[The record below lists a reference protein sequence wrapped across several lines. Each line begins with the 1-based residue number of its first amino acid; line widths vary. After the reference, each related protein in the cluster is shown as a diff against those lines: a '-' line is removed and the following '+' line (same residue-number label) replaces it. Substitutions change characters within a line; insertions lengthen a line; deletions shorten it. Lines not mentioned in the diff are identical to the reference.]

1 MTVTAEGFDMPLSGA
16 PSRLLCDDG
25 TEIALDVDRWADAAG
40 GCDDWLLRHCTGPTL
55 DLGCGPGRLLV
66 ALAARGIAALG
77 VDGSAVSRV
86 LCHRRSVAMVQA
98 DLFGPLPG
106 EGSWSHV
113 LLADGNIGIGGD
125 PVALLTRAARLL
137 THGGTVLVEADP
149 RPEHTWRGTA
159 RVLCGSGAGEPIP
172 WAAQGAVPLAVT
184 AGRAGLR
191 VTDVH
196 LGARVFLELTG
207 P

>member
-40 GCDDWLLRHCTGPTL
+40 GCDDWLVRHCTGPTV

-86 LCHRRSVAMVQA
+86 LCHRRGVPMVRPTCSA
-98 DLFGPLPG
+98 RCP
-106 EGSWSHV
+106 
-113 LLADGNIGIGGD
+113 A
-125 PVALLTRAARLL
+125 RAAGPMSCSPTATSASAATRPPCSP
-137 THGGTVLVEADP
+137 AP
-149 RPEHTWRGTA
+149 RGCSPVVGRCWWKPTRVPSTPGAAPPVSCAAAGRANRYRGRCRA
-159 RVLCGSGAGEPIP
+159 RSP
-172 WAAQGAVPLAVT
+172 AVT

-196 LGARVFLELTG
+196 LGARVFLELTRS
-207 P
+207 

>member
-40 GCDDWLLRHCTGPTL
+40 GCDDWLVRHCTGPTV

-86 LCHRRSVAMVQA
+86 LCRRRGVAMVQA

-106 EGSWSHV
+106 ESSWSHV
-113 LLADGNIGIGGD
+113 LLADGNLGIGGD
-125 PVALLTRAARLL
+125 PAALLTRAARLL
-137 THGGTVLVEADP
+137 IRGGTVLVEADP
-149 RPEHTWRGTA
+149 RPEHAWRGTPGFSAAAGPASRSRGRCRA
-159 RVLCGSGAGEPIP
+159 RSPS
-172 WAAQGAVPLAVT
+172 
-184 AGRAGLR
+184 R
-191 VTDVH
+191 
-196 LGARVFLELTG
+196 
-207 P
+207 